1 MRQLAYWKAQFSLE
15 MSKSN
20 KKRMRIMF
28 ISFGMFFLLFTTI
41 ILLNAFRSG
50 IEFYKSPTQLL
61 ELKDDTISLRV
72 GGLVMRNSV
81 KSTGVDNL
89 FVITDGANEV
99 KVKYTG
105 VLPDLFAEGRG
116 VIVRGK
122 LIDNIVVA
130 SQVLAKHDE
139 KYMPRELEKTLS
151 SDYSN

>member
-20 KKRMRIMF
+20 KKRMRIIF
-28 ISFGMFFLLFTTI
+28 ISFGMFVLLFTTI

-61 ELKDDTISLRV
+61 ELKDNTISLRV
-72 GGLVMRNSV
+72 GGLVVRNSV
-81 KSTGVDNL
+81 KSIGVDNL
-89 FVITDGANEV
+89 FVITDGTNEV

-130 SQVLAKHDE
+130 VSYTHL
-139 KYMPRELEKTLS
+139 TLPTI
-151 SDYSN
+151 YSV

>member
-1 MRQLAYWKAQFSLE
+1 MIVLTV
-15 MSKSN
+15 
-20 KKRMRIMF
+20 
-28 ISFGMFFLLFTTI
+28 TTI

-61 ELKDDTISLRV
+61 ELKDDTINLRV
-72 GGLVMRNSV
+72 GGLVMRNSI
-81 KSTGVDNL
+81 KISGVDVL
-89 FVITDGANEV
+89 FVITAGTNEV

-122 LIDNIVVA
+122 LKENVFVA

-139 KYMPRELEKTLS
+139 KYMPRELQKTLNN
-151 SDYSN
+151 DYSD